1 MRSSL
6 LLPLAGLMVAAT
18 LLLYPAL
25 QEDGPARAS
34 GKDVGAP
41 VDPPVVLIR
50 SGDPVRAAWADRAAA
65 VPGVDDALYVRRGQ
79 TLLQRVTR
87 TSGEMVQEV
96 RRGYAI
102 PVDTLVAEPRAYA
115 SMLPPRVGAQVAQLR
130 PGEAV
135 LTESAALRRSVDVGD
150 SLEFAGGKLY
160 VGAVVDDASLNGAE
174 MLLSRPEAGVQL
186 RAGLVLAR
194 IEERGGDR
202 RLKRA
207 FRKDRV
213 EVLWRGYAYG
223 TRRGPIAQPGDLKAR
238 FGEVAVRVP
247 FGRDWIKL
255 DPDWVKQNI
264 AKEELPILGRVACNR
279 VLMPRLRKALGDLE
293 RRGLSRLVDKGD
305 FAGCYAPRRIPSTGS
320 LSLHAL
326 GLAVDL
332 NAHRNPYDRP
342 SRQDRRLVRVMER
355 NGFTW
360 GGAWPTV
367 KDAMHFEYQGAAP

>member
-1 MRSSL
+1 MRSSIVF
-6 LLPLAGLMVAAT
+6 PLAALMVAA
-18 LLLYPAL
+18 LLVGYSQLK
-25 QEDGPARAS
+25 EDGPARAS
-34 GKDVGAP
+34 GKEIGAP

-50 SGDPVRAAWADRAAA
+50 SGDPVRPRWAERAAA
-65 VPGVDDALYVRRGQ
+65 VPGVEEAIYVRRGQ
-79 TLLQRVTR
+79 TLFRRATR
-87 TSGEMVQEV
+87 TSGEVIQEV

-102 PVDTLVAEPRAYA
+102 PVDTLVAEPGAYA
-115 SMLPPRVGAQVAQLR
+115 SMLPGRAASAVAQLR

-135 LTESAALRRSVDVGD
+135 LTESAALRRGVHVGD

-160 VGAVVDDASLNGAE
+160 VGALVDDASLNGAE
-174 MLLSRPEAGVQL
+174 MLLSRPEAGMQV

-194 IEERGGDR
+194 IGERGADR

-207 FRKDRV
+207 FRRDRV

-264 AKEELPILGRVACNR
+264 VKDDLPILGRVACNK
-279 VLMPRLRKALGDLE
+279 VIVDRLRNALGALQA
-293 RRGLSRLVDKGD
+293 RGLARLVDKSD
-305 FAGCYAPRRIPSTGS
+305 FAGCYAPRRIPATGS

-342 SRQDRRLVRVMER
+342 SRQDRRLIRVMER

>member
-1 MRSSL
+1 
-6 LLPLAGLMVAAT
+6 
-18 LLLYPAL
+18 
-25 QEDGPARAS
+25 
-34 GKDVGAP
+34 
-41 VDPPVVLIR
+41 
-50 SGDPVRAAWADRAAA
+50 
-65 VPGVDDALYVRRGQ
+65 
-79 TLLQRVTR
+79 
-87 TSGEMVQEV
+87 MVQQV

-115 SMLPPRVGAQVAQLR
+115 SMLPPRAAAPVAQLR
-130 PGEAV
+130 PGEAI
-135 LTESAALRRSVDVGD
+135 LTQSAALRRSVDVGD
-150 SLEFAGGKLY
+150 TLEFTGGKLY

-194 IEERGGDR
+194 IEERGADQ
-202 RLKRA
+202 RLERSFA
-207 FRKDRV
+207 RDRV

-223 TRRGPIAQPGDLKAR
+223 TARGPIAQPGDLKAR

-247 FGRDWIKL
+247 FKRDWIKL
-255 DPDWVKQNI
+255 DPDWVRQNI
-264 AKEELPILGRVACNR
+264 VKEELPILGRVACNR
-279 VLMPRLRKALGDLE
+279 VIVPRLKRALGDLE
-293 RRGLSRLVDKGD
+293 RRGLSRLVDRGD

-367 KDAMHFEYQGAAP
+367 KDAMHFEYQGEP